1 MMISTKPRSR
11 KMKPIT
17 LEQAK
22 KLRVGDILYH
32 RDARTADNTPVRWR
46 VTGLVK
52 TWKTMPDRVRIPVK
66 HGLYSYGYIDEADL
80 QDFCLEEEVPS
91 WLR

>member
-1 MMISTKPRSR
+1 MTTGLE
-11 KMKPIT
+11 MKPIT
-17 LEQAK
+17 LTQAK
-22 KLRVGDILYH
+22 ALRVGDILFH
-32 RDARTADNTPVRWR
+32 RHARNADNTPVRWR

-66 HGLYSYGYIDEADL
+66 HGLYSYGSIQEFDL
-80 QDFCLEEEVPS
+80 EDFSLEEGVPS